1 MKNDIFKYLEYSL
14 FVHNYV
20 VIPGLGGFIINQ
32 DSDYAGINIESPKF
46 KIVFNPELNH
56 DDGILV
62 SYIVKDE
69 EVSYNIAS
77 QRIKD
82 FVKELKR
89 DLQND
94 VVVSFGLGRIFLDKE
109 RNISF
114 VENKS
119 IVHPLFY
126 GLTSVKLQYLTDIRG
141 TSAKEAKRVLLR
153 NVLGGV
159 AAVAAAVFLFAV
171 PSINISD
178 NENNQEA
185 GFIHSLTNS
194 LSLETKSDSSL
205 LDIKDIKEDIQPDIK
220 TQGRIYY
227 IVVGGEDS
235 KSRAERLLE
244 KVRLSGFNKAA
255 IVESEERYRIY
266 IASFTDKI
274 EGESFLETFRKEN
287 PKYESAWLYSKRNV
301 PS

>member
-20 VIPGLGGFIINQ
+20 VIPGLGGFIINL
-32 DSDYAGINIESPKF
+32 DSAYSGINIESPKF

-69 EVSYNIAS
+69 KVSYNIAS

-94 VVVSFGLGRIFLDKE
+94 EVVSLGFGQIFLDKE
-109 RNISF
+109 RNLSF

-119 IVHPLFY
+119 VVHPLFY
-126 GLTSVKLQYLTDIRG
+126 GLTSVKLKYLTDIRD
-141 TSAKEAKRVLLR
+141 TSAKEGKHVLGR
-153 NVLGGV
+153 YVLGGV
-159 AAVAAAVFLFAV
+159 AAVAAAMFLFVV
-171 PSINISD
+171 PSINIS
-178 NENNQEA
+178 NKEAHQEA
-185 GFIHSLTNS
+185 GFIHSLSNA
-194 LSLETKSDSSL
+194 LALDTKVDSSL
-205 LDIKDIKEDIQPDIK
+205 LDIKEDVPADIKIE
-220 TQGRIYY
+220 GRTYY

-244 KVRLSGFNKAA
+244 KVQLSGFNKAA
-255 IVESEERYRIY
+255 IVESTERYRIY
-266 IASFTDKI
+266 IASFTDKT

-287 PKYESAWLYSKRNV
+287 PKYESAWLYSKRN
-301 PS
+301 

>member
-20 VIPGLGGFIINQ
+20 VIPGLGGFIINL
-32 DSDYAGINIESPKF
+32 DSAYSGINIESPKF

-69 EVSYNIAS
+69 KVSYNIAS

-94 VVVSFGLGRIFLDKE
+94 EVVSLGFGQIFLDKE
-109 RNISF
+109 RNLSF

-119 IVHPLFY
+119 VVHPLFY

-141 TSAKEAKRVLLR
+141 TSAQEAKHVLLR

-159 AAVAAAVFLFAV
+159 AAVAAAVFLFVV
-171 PSINISD
+171 PSTNIS
-178 NENNQEA
+178 NKEASQEA
-185 GFIHSLTNS
+185 GFIHSLTNT
-194 LSLETKSDSSL
+194 LALDTKPDSSL
-205 LDIKDIKEDIQPDIK
+205 LDIKENVQADTKIE
-220 TQGRIYY
+220 GRTYY

-244 KVRLSGFNKAA
+244 KVQLSGFNKAA
-255 IVESEERYRIY
+255 IVESAERYRIY
-266 IASFTDKI
+266 IASFTDKT
-274 EGESFLETFRKEN
+274 EGESFLETFRQEN
-287 PKYESAWLYSKRNV
+287 PKYESAWLYSKRN
-301 PS
+301 

>member
-20 VIPGLGGFIINQ
+20 VIPGLGGFIINL
-32 DSDYAGINIESPKF
+32 DSAYSGINIGSPKF
-46 KIVFNPELNH
+46 KIAFNPELNH

-69 EVSYNIAS
+69 KVSYNVAS

-89 DLQND
+89 DLHNGI
-94 VVVSFGLGRIFLDKE
+94 VVSFGLGRIFLDKE

-114 VENKS
+114 IESES
-119 IVHPLFY
+119 IIHPLFY
-126 GLTSVKLQYLTDIRG
+126 GLTSVRLQYLTDIRDASG
-141 TSAKEAKRVLLR
+141 KEAKHLLLR
-153 NVLGGV
+153 NFMGGV
-159 AAVAAAVFLFAV
+159 AAVAAAVFLFV
-171 PSINISD
+171 IPSINIS
-178 NENNQEA
+178 NKENNQEA
-185 GFIHSLTNS
+185 GFIHTLTNS
-194 LSLETKSDSSL
+194 LSLNIKSDSSL
-205 LDIKDIKEDIQPDIK
+205 LDIKEDIQLDNK

-235 KSRAERLLE
+235 KSRAQNLLE
-244 KVRLSGFNKAA
+244 KVQLSGFNNAS
-255 IVESEERYRIY
+255 IIESEERYRVY
-266 IASFTDKI
+266 IASFADKV

-287 PKYESAWLYSKRNV
+287 PKYESAWLYSKRN
-301 PS
+301 

>member
-20 VIPGLGGFIINQ
+20 VIPGLGGFIINL
-32 DSDYAGINIESPKF
+32 DSAYPGVNIESPKF
-46 KIVFNPELNH
+46 KVAFNPELNH

-69 EVSYNIAS
+69 KLSYNAAS

-94 VVVSFGLGRIFLDKE
+94 VVVSFGFGRIFLDKE

-114 VENKS
+114 IENQS
-119 IVHPLFY
+119 IAHPLFY

-141 TSAKEAKRVLLR
+141 ASVKEAKHVLLR
-153 NVLGGV
+153 NVMGGV

-171 PSINISD
+171 PSINISN

-185 GFIHSLTNS
+185 GFIHTLTNS
-194 LSLETKSDSSL
+194 LPLNIKSDSSL
-205 LDIKDIKEDIQPDIK
+205 LDIKEEIQLENKIFAR
-220 TQGRIYY
+220 TYY

-235 KSRAERLLE
+235 KSRAEHLLE
-244 KVRLSGFNKAA
+244 KVQLSGFNKAA
-255 IVESEERYRIY
+255 IVESEERYRVY
-266 IASFTDKI
+266 VASFTDKM

-287 PKYESAWLYSKRNV
+287 PKYESAWLYSKRN
-301 PS
+301 